1 MLKNGKVEMR
11 AKIWKIELIWQM
23 LTTIEPSIEAKL
35 IFLKFKIIE
44 TQCKNYVSKN
54 ERLFF
59 FLILRIFK
67 LLSLVNIYIAVQ
79 PSVVQM

>member
-1 MLKNGKVEMR
+1 MLKNGKVGR
-11 AKIWKIELIWQM
+11 RDKIWKIELIWQM
-23 LTTIEPSIEAKL
+23 LTIIEPSIEAKL

-44 TQCKNYVSKN
+44 KQCKNCVSKN
-54 ERLFF
+54 ERL